1 MKKEGRRP
9 SFLIYLQ
16 QKGKLCGLIIGERGD
31 RMRKAEI
38 DHLLY
43 RIAEGDNRAFERL
56 YEGTKRGVFSF
67 LYTYFHHYADTED
80 AMQTVYLNIKKGIGT
95 YRFGSNGSA
104 WILQI
109 AKNHALNEIKKAKRI
124 TYTDEEALTN
134 VSVDGGFD
142 VGSSVMETMERVLSE
157 EEQRIVT
164 LHVLWNYK
172 HREIGEQLDCP
183 TGTVTS
189 KYKRAIEK
197 LKKTLKEEEQ

>member
-1 MKKEGRRP
+1 
-9 SFLIYLQ
+9 
-16 QKGKLCGLIIGERGD
+16 
-31 RMRKAEI
+31 MRKAEI
-38 DHLLY
+38 DRLLY

-67 LYTYFHHYADTED
+67 LYTYFHHYTDTED

-142 VGSSVMETMERVLSE
+142 MGSSVMETMERVLSE

-197 LKKTLKEEEQ
+197 LKKALKEEEQ